1 MDVILDRGSTP
12 LTSINKKDSLRVL
25 FIYVIIRPNR
35 LHSTQSLFWSRFSR
49 HHDSLIRV
57 ACGSQMQ
64 ILLESPFFFM
74 L

>member
-1 MDVILDRGSTP
+1 
-12 LTSINKKDSLRVL
+12 LRVL

-35 LHSTQSLFWSRFSR
+35 LHFTQSLFWSRFSR

-64 ILLESPFFFM
+64 ILLESPFY
-74 L
+74 LCYYKTEPVETKKPAP